1 MQEISKKTQ
10 EMIVDMSDKFSKRY
24 IGRSLGLSPPTVKK
38 YIGEN
43 KQ

>member
-10 EMIVDMSDKFSKRY
+10 ETIVDMSDEFSNRY
-24 IGRSLGLSPPTVKK
+24 IARSLGLSAPTVKK
-38 YIGEN
+38 YLDEN